1 MKKGYKELLAEA
13 NAAVETIPA
22 ADAVQL
28 HGNEDIVFVDILDSA
43 ELAQTGKIPGAVH
56 IPRGSLEFV
65 VDPESPMHN
74 PVFASGKKIAF
85 Y

>member
-13 NAAVETIPA
+13 NAAIETIPA
-22 ADAVQL
+22 AEAVQL
-28 HGNEDIVFVDILDSA
+28 HGHEDIVFVDIRDSA
-43 ELAQTGKIPGAVH
+43 ELAQTGKIPGALH
-56 IPRGSLEFV
+56 IPRGSLEFA

-74 PVFASGKKIAF
+74 PVFASGKKFAF

>member
-22 ADAVQL
+22 EDAVQL